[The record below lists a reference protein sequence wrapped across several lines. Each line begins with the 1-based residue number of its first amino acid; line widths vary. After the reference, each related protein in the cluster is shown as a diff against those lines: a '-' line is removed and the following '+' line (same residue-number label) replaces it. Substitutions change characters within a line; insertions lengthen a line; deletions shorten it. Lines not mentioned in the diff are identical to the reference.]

1 MIKDEL
7 IIRLI
12 QQDFKHLQLIL
23 EMQQIGFE
31 DDGFHVLNILDVIL
45 DILEVE
51 KVSPL
56 IDDIYDIYYGFNKVL
71 LEIPISFESEELIP
85 IATAC
90 FQKIKERCAIR
101 R

>member
-1 MIKDEL
+1 MLKDEL

-31 DDGFHVLNILDVIL
+31 DDGFHLLNILDVIV
-45 DILEVE
+45 DILEVDR
-51 KVSPL
+51 KSPL
-56 IDDIYDIYYGFNKVL
+56 IDDIFKIYYGFNKEL
-71 LEIPISFESEELIP
+71 LESPMSFESEELIP

-90 FQKIKERCAIR
+90 FHKIKEFCPVK
-101 R
+101 